1 MTDRTWA
8 AEWITARCE
17 ACGEGGHWPQPEL
30 DCPCGAVLRVP
41 VAGAESGAEAGAGTE
56 VGIEVAPGERLGGT
70 EAAPGER
77 PGGAE
82 TAPGSGEVPTPPPGE
97 RPGGTE
103 TAPGERPGGTE
114 TTAGERPGG
123 AETAPGSGEVPT
135 PPPGERPGGTETA
148 PGERP
153 GGTETTPGERPGGA
167 ETAPGSGEAPTPPPG
182 HPHPSHP
189 SHIPL
194 PRTAPRPRPAFRPVT
209 IRDARDAVT
218 VAALYLRWLG
228 YLNTRSAA
236 RRPPSGSRIAAR
248 GMLAQVEPALRPTTL
263 RDIECLW
270 LTAMT
275 EAVDTP
281 VACAFFSL
289 AGYTSGARTR
299 ADSLGVPLFTMDAT
313 GTPQPVNGAADELVA
328 TGA

>member
-1 MTDRTWA
+1 MAPPVARDAAAVPVVDRTWA
-8 AEWITARCE
+8 EEWVTACCG
-17 ACGEGGHWPQPEL
+17 ACGREGHWPQPEL
-30 DCPCGAVLRVP
+30 DCTCGAVLRIP
-41 VAGAESGAEAGAGTE
+41 VAVSADGAASDGATADEASEDGASTDGAAQA
-56 VGIEVAPGERLGGT
+56 GHPGDAGPPGDG
-70 EAAPGER
+70 EAAPGHDR
-77 PGGAE
+77 A
-82 TAPGSGEVPTPPPGE
+82 AP
-97 RPGGTE
+97 
-103 TAPGERPGGTE
+103 AP
-114 TTAGERPGG
+114 AL
-123 AETAPGSGEVPT
+123 
-135 PPPGERPGGTETA
+135 
-148 PGERP
+148 
-153 GGTETTPGERPGGA
+153 
-167 ETAPGSGEAPTPPPG
+167 
-182 HPHPSHP
+182 P

-236 RRPPSGSRIAAR
+236 RRPPSGSRITAR

-263 RDIECLW
+263 RDVECLW

-275 EAVDTP
+275 EAGDTP

-299 ADSLGVPLFTMDAT
+299 ADTLGVPLFTMDAT
-313 GTPQPVNGAADELVA
+313 GTPQPINSAADELVA

>member
-1 MTDRTWA
+1 MVPTVPIRCPRCGREHVYAPPSYPCACGIPVAPPVSRDASPEPVTDRTWA
-8 AEWITARCE
+8 EEWITARCA
-17 ACGEGGHWPQPEL
+17 ACGHEGHWPQPEL
-30 DCPCGAVLRVP
+30 DCPCGAVLRIP
-41 VAGAESGAEAGAGTE
+41 IAGTGTGTETGTGAGAGAGT
-56 VGIEVAPGERLGGT
+56 VAGAVADARPDEGSDGSDKGPGD
-70 EAAPGER
+70 AATG
-77 PGGAE
+77 
-82 TAPGSGEVPTPPPGE
+82 VPHG
-97 RPGGTE
+97 
-103 TAPGERPGGTE
+103 
-114 TTAGERPGG
+114 
-123 AETAPGSGEVPT
+123 
-135 PPPGERPGGTETA
+135 
-148 PGERP
+148 
-153 GGTETTPGERPGGA
+153 
-167 ETAPGSGEAPTPPPG
+167 
-182 HPHPSHP
+182 HP

-248 GMLAQVEPALRPTTL
+248 GMLAQVEPALRPTTP

-275 EAVDTP
+275 EAGDTP
-281 VACAFFSL
+281 VACAFFTL
-289 AGYTSGARTR
+289 AGYTPGARTR

-313 GTPQPVNGAADELVA
+313 GTPQPVNGAAYELVA

>member
-8 AEWITARCE
+8 AEWITARCD

-41 VAGAESGAEAGAGTE
+41 VAGAESGAGAGVGAGAGIE
-56 VGIEVAPGERLGGT
+56 VGIEV
-70 EAAPGER
+70 
-77 PGGAE
+77 
-82 TAPGSGEVPTPPPGE
+82 
-97 RPGGTE
+97 
-103 TAPGERPGGTE
+103 APGERPGGTE
-114 TTAGERPGG
+114 TTPGARPVG
-123 AETAPGSGEVPT
+123 AETAPGARPVGAET
-135 PPPGERPGGTETA
+135 APGERPGGTETA

-153 GGTETTPGERPGGA
+153 GGTETTPG
-167 ETAPGSGEAPTPPPG
+167 SGEVPTPPPG
-182 HPHPSHP
+182 HPSRPSR
-189 SHIPL
+189 IPL

>member
-1 MTDRTWA
+1 MVPTVPIRCPECGREHLYAPPSYPCTCGAPVAPPVARGAAVEPVVDRTWA
-8 AEWITARCE
+8 EEWVPVCCG
-17 ACGEGGHWPQPEL
+17 ACGREGHWPQPEL
-30 DCPCGAVLRVP
+30 DCACGAVLRIP
-41 VAGAESGAEAGAGTE
+41 VAVSADGGAADGAAAEEASTDGAAQAGDPGQAGDSGNGD
-56 VGIEVAPGERLGGT
+56 PSGEGPTGDDA
-70 EAAPGER
+70 AAP
-77 PGGAE
+77 AL
-82 TAPGSGEVPTPPPGE
+82 
-97 RPGGTE
+97 
-103 TAPGERPGGTE
+103 
-114 TTAGERPGG
+114 
-123 AETAPGSGEVPT
+123 
-135 PPPGERPGGTETA
+135 
-148 PGERP
+148 
-153 GGTETTPGERPGGA
+153 
-167 ETAPGSGEAPTPPPG
+167 
-182 HPHPSHP
+182 P

-263 RDIECLW
+263 RDVECLW

-275 EAVDTP
+275 EAGDTP

-299 ADSLGVPLFTMDAT
+299 ADTLGVPLFTMDAT
-313 GTPQPVNGAADELVA
+313 GTPQPVNSAADELVA